1 MLKDGGGGYDGLM
14 AEEMQRELDIMRSLS
29 HDNVVQIKGIL
40 HDESNDSSKVII
52 IMELE
57 DLVVDS
63 ASWPPLVRP
72 FTRLA
77 MLSLYAE
84 YSFSVY
90 QPRKVWKAIRPVWKR
105 GERRIL

>member
-52 IMELE
+52 IMEYVREGSL
-57 DLVVDS
+57 DRYLHNHKDS
-63 ASWPPLVRP
+63 IKFPKQVKG
-72 FTRLA
+72 T
-77 MLSLYAE
+77 
-84 YSFSVY
+84 
-90 QPRKVWKAIRPVWKR
+90 
-105 GERRIL
+105 